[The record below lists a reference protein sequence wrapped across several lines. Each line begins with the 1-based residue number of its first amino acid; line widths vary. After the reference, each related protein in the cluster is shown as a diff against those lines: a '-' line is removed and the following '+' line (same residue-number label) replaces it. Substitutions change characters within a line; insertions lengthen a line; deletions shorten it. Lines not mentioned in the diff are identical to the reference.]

1 MSRALLI
8 VAMFALAGQAC
19 AGDAAKGKQI
29 AEKGAGGPPCAA
41 CHGLDGATPAAPE
54 NPILAGQHA
63 DYIVRALM
71 DYKSG
76 RRSNP
81 VMKAVVDQM
90 KRQDMEDAAAWFSSQ
105 KSKLHFQR

>member
-1 MSRALLI
+1 MLVAAL
-8 VAMFALAGQAC
+8 ALAGQAC

-29 AEKGAGGPPCAA
+29 AEKGAGGPPCAT
-41 CHGLDGATPAAPE
+41 CHGLDGAKPAAPE

-76 RRSNP
+76 KRANP
-81 VMKAVVDQM
+81 VMKGIAEPL
-90 KRQDMEDAAAWFSSQ
+90 KRSDMEDVAAWFSSQ
-105 KSKLHFQR
+105 KSNLHFQR

>member
-1 MSRALLI
+1 MRGVILA
-8 VAMFALAGQAC
+8 AALALACQAC
-19 AGDAAKGKQI
+19 AGDSVKGKQI
-29 AEKGAGGPPCAA
+29 AEKGAGGPPCAT
-41 CHGLDGATPAAPE
+41 CHGLEGATPLAPE

-76 RRSNP
+76 KRSNP
-81 VMKAVVDQM
+81 VMKAIADPL
-90 KRQDMEDAAAWFSSQ
+90 KRSDMEDVAAWFSSQ